1 MIQLLRN
8 MLLFVRR
15 PWRER
20 QPALGIFH
28 CRLRVMP
35 WDCDLNLHLTN
46 TRYPAWLDIART
58 DFFLRI
64 GSMPLFVRYG
74 WRSVL
79 ASQTLTFIREI
90 KPFAVVDIESRI
102 LHWDKKYFYMEHRFL
117 VGGVLHANCLARI
130 AVLKGGR
137 LRSLGAMLQAAARYH
152 QDETLAASFNEEM
165 SADVPPEVMAKIA
178 LLGAKKNAEEKRS
191 AENQS
196 VEN

>member
-102 LHWDKKYFYMEHRFL
+102 LHWDKKYFYMTP
-117 VGGVLHANCLARI
+117 I
-130 AVLKGGR
+130 AGCR
-137 LRSLGAMLQAAARYH
+137 
-152 QDETLAASFNEEM
+152 
-165 SADVPPEVMAKIA
+165 
-178 LLGAKKNAEEKRS
+178 KKFQNLF
-191 AENQS
+191 
-196 VEN
+196 